1 MTQTHTARTRLRGR
15 ARLTVEMGLYGLIFA
30 LALALRLLTV
40 GRWPLLDGE
49 ASLALA
55 AWRFAH
61 GLPTSLRGYSPLLF
75 NWNALLC
82 FLTGGSDGLM
92 RSLSILFGSALVLWP
107 YRLRRNLGRIGA
119 LAAAIMLAISP
130 SGVYFSRIAD
140 GSVIVAFCA
149 LGFVAVT
156 THYLRQPQ
164 LAPGQVGQTNSD
176 ILIGAGLLMVALLA
190 GPSVYTLLAVLL
202 TFPVMLWLR
211 APVRKDTA
219 ALDEVQQAWHAVTA
233 DTLSLRWALLLAALI
248 LLTFGAGITLNPLG
262 LQMALDQFGQW
273 VGGFAL
279 LRGAWYRAALLLFV
293 YEGLPL
299 VLGAAGLLLER
310 ERTDV
315 FTLLLRHWAIFTL
328 VFSVVPGYRPP
339 NSILLITLP
348 LILAGGQAIEQLWK
362 VMRSTLAEPLLWVL
376 VAVSLFV
383 CAAGLIQFVTYLA
396 VPSQTYLLRM
406 AALFVFAVS
415 IYALVWSLSGRE
427 IPVRAAVVFVL
438 LLLLIGGI
446 RAEARVNY
454 ARARD
459 PIEPL
464 VGTTVSPDVLVLARK
479 AAEFS
484 SRLLGDPRV
493 MDWQVDASLEVP
505 LGWYLRSF
513 ERVSYVTHTPASP
526 EAGGVI
532 LPAAASA
539 PAKYVGLRFALHLT
553 WPGGRHALVDW
564 LRWWTGQ
571 QPAFTKP
578 QRDEVML
585 WVRAPEASTY

>member
-1 MTQTHTARTRLRGR
+1 
-15 ARLTVEMGLYGLIFA
+15 MGLYGLIFA

-61 GLPTSLRGYSPLLF
+61 ALPASLRGHSPLLF

-82 FLTGGSDGLM
+82 FFTGGSDGLM
-92 RSLSILFGSALVLWP
+92 RSLSILFGSVLVLWP
-107 YRLRRNLGRIGA
+107 YGLRRNLGRIGA
-119 LAAAIMLAISP
+119 LAASIMLAISP
-130 SGVYFSRIAD
+130 SWVYFSRIAD
-140 GSVIVAFCA
+140 GSVIVGFCA
-149 LGFVAVT
+149 LGCLVVMAN
-156 THYLRQPQ
+156 YLR
-164 LAPGQVGQTNSD
+164 APRPTPAEAGRSTSH
-176 ILIGAGLLMVALLA
+176 ILIGAGLLMLALLA

-202 TFPVMLWLR
+202 TFPAMLWLYARVRRDSAPLEDVLEAWRR
-211 APVRKDTA
+211 AS
-219 ALDEVQQAWHAVTA
+219 A
-233 DTLSLRWALLLAALI
+233 DTYSLRRALVVAALI
-248 LLTFGAGITLNPLG
+248 LLTVGVGFTLNPLG

-279 LRGAWYRAALLLFV
+279 LKGAWYRAPLLLFV
-293 YEGLPL
+293 YEGLAL
-299 VLGAAGLLLER
+299 VLGAAGLVLER
-310 ERTDV
+310 KRKDV
-315 FTLLLRHWAIFTL
+315 LTLLLRYWAVFTL
-328 VFSVVPGYRPP
+328 VFSILPGYRPQS
-339 NSILLITLP
+339 SILLILLP
-348 LILAGGQAIEQLWK
+348 LTLVAGQAVEHLWK
-362 VMRSTLAEPLLWVL
+362 VVGSRLAEPLLWVL

-396 VPSQTYLLRM
+396 VPAQTYLLRM
-406 AALFVFAVS
+406 AALLVFGVS
-415 IYALVWSLSGRE
+415 IYALVWSSSGKE
-427 IPVRAAVVFVL
+427 IPLRAAVIFVL
-438 LLLLIGGI
+438 LLLLIGGV

-493 MDWQVDASLEVP
+493 MTWEVDASLEVP

-513 ERVSYVTHTPASP
+513 EQVSYVTRAPASP
-526 EAGGVI
+526 EAAGVI

-553 WPGGRHALVDW
+553 WPGGRHALIDW

-571 QPAFTKP
+571 QPAFTRP
-578 QRDEVML
+578 QHDEVML
-585 WVRAPEASTY
+585 WVRAPQPSPN